1 MKKWNNLSIDC
12 VQGRKNKKSTD
23 MAIDWEVER
32 ENGVKTLLHL
42 VSLNILRLWDPP
54 IAEVEFVKQ
63 VFKSA
68 KYSVTSV
75 EYTRHNVLD

>member
-54 IAEVEFVKQ
+54 IAEVESVKQ
-63 VFKSA
+63 VFKTT
-68 KYSVTSV
+68 KYS
-75 EYTRHNVLD
+75 